1 MSLKV
6 KNKELIAKIML
17 VVAILGGILCGGII
31 FFDIYS
37 GKSTFSDQ
45 IKNIIALIAVMIYG
59 IYIYS
64 KSVNKRKK

>member
-37 GKSTFSDQ
+37 GKSTFS
-45 IKNIIALIAVMIYG
+45 VMIYG

>member
-17 VVAILGGILCGGII
+17 VVAMLGGILCGGII

-45 IKNIIALIAVMIYG
+45 ITNIIALIAVMLYG
-59 IYIYS
+59 VYIYS

>member
-1 MSLKV
+1 MKL
-6 KNKELIAKIML
+6 KNKELIAKITL
-17 VVAILGGILCGGII
+17 VVAIIGEVLCGGII

-37 GKSTFSDQ
+37 GKSTFLDQ

-59 IYIYS
+59 IYIYR